1 MGKPNPPIRHSIRS
15 DRARRPDMTGSMQLT
30 GPPATLS
37 PRYADSTS
45 KRRCAIAA
53 SMKQYLFAT
62 VAHAFQAMQTMLF
75 WFYFYVVLLCL
86 ARFHE
91 PPFERLCMLVER
103 RGPTIDLEKEWGE
116 LLAYQRQRRELEQFF
131 GTAMLAAAPAL
142 LLVAFGASST
152 PVHAAIPTLGI
163 ICILCSAVGLGFS
176 AFYKSR
182 LEHVER
188 DKRGSAW
195 LMDGISTASSRWS
208 CLPMLLAPPLAWI
221 AWAVFALLGLLLSFF
236 WTPVGAAHAPERA
249 TGWDVGGSLGPSLAG
264 TTVIAIGITHLIVV
278 VPRFR
283 RIGHR
288 QPLPSD
294 VAV

>member
-1 MGKPNPPIRHSIRS
+1 MSHLLYKCRCTYTHPFISS
-15 DRARRPDMTGSMQLT
+15 DMTGSMQLT

-131 GTAMLAAAPAL
+131 GTAMLACVIFDCLTLFYLLIPSLCSAAPAL

-188 DKRGSAW
+188 EKRGSAW
-195 LMDGISTASSRWS
+195 LMVSHDWPYGKHS
-208 CLPMLLAPPLAWI
+208 
-221 AWAVFALLGLLLSFF
+221 
-236 WTPVGAAHAPERA
+236 
-249 TGWDVGGSLGPSLAG
+249 
-264 TTVIAIGITHLIVV
+264 
-278 VPRFR
+278 
-283 RIGHR
+283 
-288 QPLPSD
+288 
-294 VAV
+294 